1 VWSKKTNSVKS
12 AASRSGPKAHAQTP
26 ASGFKVDLNT
36 NATGQRLS
44 SDETLEIDRR
54 QTTQAVQAA
63 PLHMFF
69 LACAAVTIAVLPE
82 VNLSQSERL
91 FWYVVG
97 FLPVALHG
105 IAWVLSLRGTDQRS
119 VMRWIEAGGLF
130 EGLAWSIPMSLF
142 LGSGSSS
149 SQTIIIGVSL
159 AVAGV
164 GALAMLRAPIGAV
177 ILTCLVVGAASRA
190 ILVHIE
196 NAGFAPSILCAI
208 YGFVLVG
215 IVISMHWEFLRG
227 TRAELEVLRQRQVIA
242 LLLNDFEQGTSD
254 WLWETD
260 RDGRITYC
268 SQRFAEALHRSEDDI
283 IGATI
288 ESLVSPDQDQGGWAT
303 FNSALARQDA
313 IPAQVLSL
321 HIGGKQLHWQMT
333 ARPLLNEASRFIGY
347 RGVGRDI
354 TEKWDSEEAVREAK
368 DTAERA
374 NIAKS
379 QFLSIVGHEI
389 RTPLNAIVGFS
400 ELLMSPQGEAMAVK
414 AKRDFLQTIL
424 ESAHQLQG
432 LINDVLDTTRI
443 EKGTLRLNEQ
453 EVDVAEVA
461 EIAAKQCRD
470 QAEKAGVTVVLR
482 LFEDVRITGDQ
493 ARLKQIITN
502 LLSNAVKFSPSGS
515 VVNAEF
521 SRGQAN
527 EFIFEVKDAGI
538 GIKTEDVDRVFEPFV
553 QADEGLTRRF
563 GGLGLGLALA
573 RKIARLHGGDI
584 SLSSAP
590 GAGTVARL
598 TLPPSRVIWP
608 SARQSGQSR
617 IAAA

>member
-1 VWSKKTNSVKS
+1 VSG
-12 AASRSGPKAHAQTP
+12 AAKPTLAESGLKI
-26 ASGFKVDLNT
+26 DLNT
-36 NATGQRLS
+36 NATGHRLS
-44 SDETLEIDRR
+44 TDESLEIDRR

-69 LACAAVTIAVLPE
+69 LACAAITIAVLPE

-91 FWYVVG
+91 FWYFAG
-97 FLPVALHG
+97 FLPVVLHG
-105 IAWVLSLRGTDQRS
+105 VAWLMSLRGGEHRR
-119 VMRWIEAGGLF
+119 VMRWIEAAGLF

-142 LGSGSSS
+142 LGNGSSG

-177 ILTCLVVGAASRA
+177 VLTCLVVGAASRA
-190 ILVHIE
+190 IFVHIE

-208 YGFVLVG
+208 YGIVLVG

-260 RDGRITYC
+260 REGHITYC
-268 SQRFAEALHRSEDDI
+268 SQRFAEALSRTEDDI

-288 ESLVSPDQDQGGWAT
+288 AGLVRPDQDQGGWAS
-303 FNSALARQDA
+303 FNSALARQEA

-321 HIGGKQLHWQMT
+321 HIDGKQVHWQMT
-333 ARPLLNEASRFIGY
+333 ARPLLNDVGRFVGY

-374 NIAKS
+374 NVAKS

-414 AKRDFLQTIL
+414 SKRDFLQTIL

-453 EVDVAEVA
+453 DVDVAEVA

-470 QAEKAGVTVVLR
+470 QAEKAGVTVILR
-482 LFEDVRITGDQ
+482 LFEDVVQRREILAIRQ
-493 ARLKQIITN
+493 RRQC
-502 LLSNAVKFSPSGS
+502 
-515 VVNAEF
+515 
-521 SRGQAN
+521 
-527 EFIFEVKDAGI
+527 
-538 GIKTEDVDRVFEPFV
+538 RV
-553 QADEGLTRRF
+553 
-563 GGLGLGLALA
+563 
-573 RKIARLHGGDI
+573 
-584 SLSSAP
+584 
-590 GAGTVARL
+590 
-598 TLPPSRVIWP
+598 
-608 SARQSGQSR
+608 
-617 IAAA
+617 

>member
-1 VWSKKTNSVKS
+1 MSSSKQNNVKPV
-12 AASRSGPKAHAQTP
+12 ASRNGSRKP
-26 ASGFKVDLNT
+26 ATGVSTGFTVDLNT

-44 SDETLEIDRR
+44 ADESIEIDRR
-54 QTTQAVQAA
+54 QTDQAVQAV

-69 LACAAVTIAVLPE
+69 LACAAVTIAILPE
-82 VNLSQSERL
+82 VNLSQAERL
-91 FWYVVG
+91 FWYFVG
-97 FLPVALHG
+97 VLPVLLHG
-105 IAWVLSLRGTDQRS
+105 FAWVLSTRGANHRRIL
-119 VMRWIEAGGLF
+119 RWIETAGLI

-142 LGSGSSS
+142 LGNASSG

-177 ILTCLVVGAASRA
+177 ILTCLVIGAASRA
-190 ILVHIE
+190 IFVHVE
-196 NAGFAPSILCAI
+196 NAGLAPSILCAI
-208 YGFVLVG
+208 YGIVLVG
-215 IVISMHWEFLRG
+215 IVINMHWEFLRG

-260 RDGRITYC
+260 RDGKITYC
-268 SQRFAEALHRSEDDI
+268 SQRFAEAVNRSDDDV

-288 ESLVSPDQDQGGWAT
+288 ASLITPDQDQGGWAT
-303 FNSALARQDA
+303 FNSALARQEA

-321 HIGGKQLHWQMT
+321 HIGGKQVHWQMT
-333 ARPLLNEASRFIGY
+333 ARPLLNDSNRFVGY

-368 DTAERA
+368 DSAERA

-400 ELLMSPQGEAMAVK
+400 ELLMSPQGEVMAVK

-424 ESAHQLQG
+424 ESAHQLQS

-482 LFEDVRITGDQ
+482 LFENVRITGDQ
-493 ARLKQIITN
+493 ARLRQIITN

-527 EFIFEVKDAGI
+527 EFIFDVKDAGI
-538 GIKTEDVDRVFEPFV
+538 GIKAEDVDRVFEPFV

-608 SARQSGQSR
+608 AARQTGQSR
-617 IAAA
+617 HAAA